1 MNQLNL
7 SKWLKIIIVGLGIC
21 GLVMYSIV
29 FPNLGHTMAENI
41 PLFEPYY
48 WIWLVFIWVTGIPCY
63 MVLFF
68 GWKISEEIAR
78 DQVFTKRVTDWL
90 VYISILAAVDS
101 ITFFIGTIIF
111 FIFGLVSGLYMI
123 ISLVALFIGT
133 CFSVVAAVL
142 SHLSYKAVKMKE
154 MSDLTI

>member
-21 GLVMYSIV
+21 GLVMYFVV

-41 PLFEPYY
+41 PLFEQYY

-63 MVLFF
+63 AVLFF

-78 DQVFTKRVTDWL
+78 DQVFTKKVTDWL

-101 ITFFIGTIIF
+101 IIFFIGTIIF
-111 FIFGLVSGLYMI
+111 FVFGLVSGLYMI
-123 ISLVALFIGT
+123 ISLVALFIET
-133 CFSVVAAVL
+133 CFSVAAAVL

>member
-1 MNQLNL
+1 
-7 SKWLKIIIVGLGIC
+7 
-21 GLVMYSIV
+21 
-29 FPNLGHTMAENI
+29 
-41 PLFEPYY
+41 
-48 WIWLVFIWVTGIPCY
+48 

-68 GWKISEEIAR
+68 GWKISEKIAR

-111 FIFGLVSGLYMI
+111 FAFGLVSGLYMI

-133 CFSVVAAVL
+133 CFSVVAAVI
-142 SHLSYKAVKMKE
+142 SHLSYKVVKMKE